1 MSPWFYYWLVG
12 FLKVTGIIFLFL
24 EEDLFRSYSA
34 HVLCWGS
41 LGITFESLRNPEFER
56 QTVRS
61 QITVGQGLGEPAEEA
76 AGAACPGAFW
86 HLWNEVHRPA
96 ATLNIYPRRWWGGV
110 HKTGGTDISNWAEG
124 HGRIQ
129 ETGSSLGEPCIFIH
143 KGSTLWGFSAFIAEG
158 LGFLSP
164 LSLCLHQQV
173 LVYWFLF
180 TALYSD
186 GWPELAR
193 PWSVLVY

>member
-1 MSPWFYYWLVG
+1 MSPRFYYWLVG
-12 FLKVTGIIFLFL
+12 FWKVTGIIFLFL

-41 LGITFESLRNPEFER
+41 LGITFESLRNLELER
-56 QTVRS
+56 PTVRN
-61 QITVGQGLGEPAEEA
+61 QITMGWGLGEPAEEV

-96 ATLNIYPRRWWGGV
+96 AALYIYLCRWWGGV
-110 HKTGGTDISNWAEG
+110 HETGVALASVTGQR
-124 HGRIQ
+124 GRIQ

-143 KGSTLWGFSAFIAEG
+143 KVSTLWGFSAFIAEG

-164 LSLCLHQQV
+164 LSLCLYQQV
-173 LVYWFLF
+173 LVYWFLS

-193 PWSVLVY
+193 PWNMLVY